1 MSKLF
6 ISHSSKDKVFVKKLG
21 EDLMAHGYDVWLD
34 EWEIK
39 VGDCIISKI
48 EKGLEES
55 KYIVL
60 CMSKSAVES
69 GWVDKEWKAKYWDE
83 VKTKKISVL
92 PILLEDCA
100 VPELLKTKKY
110 ADFSNNYSVGIIE
123 LTNALSPILRGDSS
137 EPNLNAIISR
147 TNAEIANVLSKI
159 QTRDLPL
166 EESITEV
173 LKLAV
178 KTHDRE
184 LLDFCTGE
192 LKGWT
197 NNPENKPHYRFAQV
211 YVSLYQL
218 NLLHFGMLGGNTA
231 AFQYME
237 NDEKFYSVKM
247 FFNYPISK
255 MVDNVAGVSEL
266 DKKIFSLTGPAV
278 DLFPDIKDPKITM
291 YIYGDPHIF
300 GNILSSIR
308 SKMVEMLIDRLPI
321 ANKTDKIK

>member
-184 LLDFCTGE
+184 LLDFCPFHSNRFECRVQAIEPEAE
-192 LKGWT
+192 L
-197 NNPENKPHYRFAQV
+197 PETELDEP
-211 YVSLYQL
+211 SSDD
-218 NLLHFGMLGGNTA
+218 
-231 AFQYME
+231 E
-237 NDEKFYSVKM
+237 NEG
-247 FFNYPISK
+247 
-255 MVDNVAGVSEL
+255 DNVRVCRM
-266 DKKIFSLTGPAV
+266 DYP
-278 DLFPDIKDPKITM
+278 
-291 YIYGDPHIF
+291 
-300 GNILSSIR
+300 
-308 SKMVEMLIDRLPI
+308 
-321 ANKTDKIK
+321 